1 MSKLH
6 AAESLTNVV
15 VGYVINL
22 LLVYGLLHW
31 LGYGIRMYENAGM
44 SLVLAAV
51 AFMRG
56 YWIRKAF
63 HKLSRQPGAG
73 LERPRPASSD
83 KP

>member
-1 MSKLH
+1 MIKLH

-22 LLVYGLLHW
+22 LLVYSLLHW
-31 LGYGIRMYENAGM
+31 LGYDIHMYENAGV
-44 SLVLAAV
+44 SLVLAVV

-63 HKLSRQPGAG
+63 SRHAG
-73 LERPRPASSD
+73 GGPERSRPTPAG